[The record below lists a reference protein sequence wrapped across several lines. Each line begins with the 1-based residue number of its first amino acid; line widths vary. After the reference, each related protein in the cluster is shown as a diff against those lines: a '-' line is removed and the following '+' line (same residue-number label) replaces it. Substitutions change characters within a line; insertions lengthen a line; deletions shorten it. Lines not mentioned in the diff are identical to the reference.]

1 MGGDVLQCSFVER
14 GGEQGAQTVT
24 RQIGCKVKDGRWGDG
39 VEMTLCNLGV
49 SKCRIEQVQLS
60 LPREMNLRT
69 YQNLSQGSSEPGN
82 AMSLLFEGLAV

>member
-1 MGGDVLQCSFVER
+1 MGGDVLQRSFVER

-60 LPREMNLRT
+60 LPREMNLLHIKICHKEV
-69 YQNLSQGSSEPGN
+69 LSQEMPCRCFL
-82 AMSLLFEGLAV
+82 MV